1 MARTTAQIR
10 REWNEEM
17 LREQKR
23 QHQHNRKIRRMRM
36 KKAKAE
42 NKISGRFMNRIVI
55 ADILAALIFTIVMI
69 VVFVKTGSEP
79 STLIQNVF
87 QFLSVE
93 GGVMGLIKVS
103 KTFLKSKEDKEQGN
117 SSELTP
123 PDEETEE

>member
-1 MARTTAQIR
+1 
-10 REWNEEM
+10 
-17 LREQKR
+17 
-23 QHQHNRKIRRMRM
+23 M